1 MQNQQ
6 QRFSFTGTG
15 SEYFRIWIVNL
26 LLTIVTFGIYSA
38 WAKVK
43 RIQYFYRNTW
53 FNGSSFDYHGSPHAI
68 LKGRIIAVVLFGI
81 YNVTVKVAPLMGL
94 AIFAL
99 ILAVMPLLVL
109 KSFQFRLHN
118 TSYRGLRF
126 SFVGTLKAAYVNFI
140 LYPALAVVSLT
151 LLSPL
156 AQQRIKRYQH
166 GNSRF
171 GQTSFS
177 FNAGVGGFFKIYFL
191 TVLMTI
197 VAILVVAAGVG
208 FLVTH
213 QSTMPAG
220 NNPQQIMKFVAAAYL
235 VLILLMFFVAPY
247 VVSRTQNLVWNNT
260 YLGPHRFVSALQ
272 ARKLFWIFLS
282 NIVGI
287 ILTLGLFKPFADI
300 RLLRY
305 HVDSMALQTEGDM
318 ETFVAEQSQEVSAVG
333 TEVANI
339 FDFDID
345 F

>member
-1 MQNQQ
+1 MQNQE

-26 LLTIVTFGIYSA
+26 LLTIITLGIYSA

-43 RIQYFYRNTW
+43 RVQYFYRNTW
-53 FNGSSFDYHGSPHAI
+53 LNGSSFDYHGSPHAI
-68 LKGRIIAVVLFGI
+68 LKGRIIAVVLFGV
-81 YNVTVKVAPLMGL
+81 YNVTMKAAPPVGL

-99 ILAVMPLLVL
+99 IVAVMPLLVL

-126 SFVGTLKAAYVNFI
+126 SFVGTLKAAYLNFI
-140 LYPALAVVSLT
+140 LYPALAIVSLT

-166 GNSRF
+166 SNSRF
-171 GQTSFS
+171 GQTPFSFS
-177 FNAGVGGFFKIYFL
+177 AGVGGFFKIYLL
-191 TVLMTI
+191 TVLLT
-197 VAILVVAAGVG
+197 ILVMAVAAGGVG
-208 FLVTH
+208 YVMAH
-213 QSTMPAG
+213 HSAMPAG
-220 NNPQQIMKFVAAAYL
+220 NDPQQIMKYVAGAYV
-235 VLILLMFFVAPY
+235 VLISLMFFVSPY
-247 VVSRTQNLVWNNT
+247 VVSRTQNLIWNNT
-260 YLGPHRFVSALQ
+260 YLGPHRFTSALQ

-282 NIVGI
+282 NIVAI

-300 RLLRY
+300 RFMRY
-305 HVDSMALQTEGDM
+305 HIESMGLQTDGDV
-318 ETFVAEQSQEVSAVG
+318 EDFVAEQSQEVSAVG
-333 TEVANI
+333 TEVAQI